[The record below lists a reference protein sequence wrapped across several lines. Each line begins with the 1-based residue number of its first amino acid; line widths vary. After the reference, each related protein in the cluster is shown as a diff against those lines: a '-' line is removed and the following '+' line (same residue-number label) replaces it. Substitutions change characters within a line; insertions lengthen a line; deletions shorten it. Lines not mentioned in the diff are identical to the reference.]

1 MSPTRGRGHGPRGPR
16 PLSPARLAAGV
27 SHVRLGVIL
36 EAVLEWRSQEMSSEI
51 KESLLEAGAGQSG
64 QAPGSDRE

>member
-1 MSPTRGRGHGPRGPR
+1 M
-16 PLSPARLAAGV
+16 
-27 SHVRLGVIL
+27 RLGVIL